1 MRLPLCSY
9 PSTTGI
15 NKPQSTQR
23 KYNAKDAGY
32 CILVKENISLKPV
45 PAFTIKQIYMEQ
57 TSIAA
62 PVAQSE
68 RITIL
73 DSLRGFA
80 ILGILLMN
88 IGAFG
93 LSGDTFALH
102 ESGINYKT
110 WYFINWVPDGTQ
122 RALFSMLFGAGIIL
136 FMRNIEKKVEGVR
149 QADYFFRRQL
159 WLMFFSLVDV
169 FLLLWNGDILLD
181 YALYGMLLFTFRNL
195 PPKKLLIA
203 AGVCLLLMLARENRD
218 LYKDKQ
224 TIARGEAVSALDTTT
239 VKLTPKQQEQLG
251 AMTDFKEKSNIDKR
265 AKRIAKNARILSSG
279 SYEEVYEMRT
289 DRYLNQMVH
298 YLFFEAWDV
307 LLFMLLG
314 MAFFKMGIL
323 TGEAPAK
330 VYWWMLVIGLGLGLF
345 ISYLQMKDAITY
357 QYNNFE
363 YTKQVPLSY
372 YQLHRA
378 LRSVGLFALLMLLYK
393 SGVFKWLF
401 ALMRPVGQMAFTN
414 YLMQSIIC
422 GLIFNS
428 YGLGLF
434 GKLQR
439 IEIYYVVGAIWIF
452 QIIFCNIWF
461 RFYRFGPFEWAWRSL
476 TYWKRM
482 PLKKG

>member
-1 MRLPLCSY
+1 MESPL
-9 PSTTGI
+9 
-15 NKPQSTQR
+15 Q
-23 KYNAKDAGY
+23 
-32 CILVKENISLKPV
+32 
-45 PAFTIKQIYMEQ
+45 
-57 TSIAA
+57 AA

-93 LSGDTFALH
+93 ISGDTFALG
-102 ESGINYKT
+102 ETGVNYKT
-110 WYFINWVPDGTQ
+110 WYFIAWVPDGTQ

-136 FMRNIEKKVEGVR
+136 FMRNIERKVDGIR

-181 YALYGMLLFTFRNL
+181 YALFGMLLFTFRNL
-195 PPKKLLIA
+195 PAKKLLVA

-224 TIARGEAVSALDTTT
+224 VIARGEAVAAMDTTK
-239 VKLTPKQQEQLG
+239 VKLMPKQEERLE
-251 AMTDFKEKSNIDKR
+251 AMEDMKKSSSIEKR
-265 AKRIAKNARILSSG
+265 AKRIKKNAELLSNG
-279 SYEEVYEMRT
+279 TYEEVYEWRT
-289 DRYLNQMVH
+289 ERYIGHMVQ

-307 LLFMLLG
+307 LLFMFLG

-323 TGEAPAK
+323 TGQAPSR
-330 VYWWMLVIGLGLGLF
+330 VYWWMLVIGLGLGLLL
-345 ISYLQMKDAITY
+345 SYLQLQHDLAY
-357 QYNNFE
+357 RYNRFE
-363 YTKQVPLSY
+363 YTKNVSFSF
-372 YQLHRA
+372 YQLHRM
-378 LRSVGLFALLMLLYK
+378 LRSLGLFAALMLLYK

-428 YGLGLF
+428 YGLGMY

-439 IEIYYVVGAIWIF
+439 IEVYYVVAGIWLF
-452 QIIFCNIWF
+452 QIIFCHIWF

-482 PLKKG
+482 PFQK